1 MPGGNSTHRGMKIGA
16 SDEFAAHEA
25 LPARLRQAIAEAP
38 FKMTSVFAL
47 QLISQGYSEDELIT
61 MLHARQQELAGDGKM
76 PKQTVRPIK
85 RLRNARRGR
94 LWR

>member
-1 MPGGNSTHRGMKIGA
+1 MPGGNSTHSGIKVEA
-16 SDEFAAHEA
+16 SIEFIAHEQ

-38 FKMTSVFAL
+38 FKMTSTFAL
-47 QLISQGYSEDELIT
+47 SMINEGWTEAELIE
-61 MLHARQQELAGDGKM
+61 MLHARQQELAEDGKM
-76 PKQTVRPIK
+76 PPQTVRPIR